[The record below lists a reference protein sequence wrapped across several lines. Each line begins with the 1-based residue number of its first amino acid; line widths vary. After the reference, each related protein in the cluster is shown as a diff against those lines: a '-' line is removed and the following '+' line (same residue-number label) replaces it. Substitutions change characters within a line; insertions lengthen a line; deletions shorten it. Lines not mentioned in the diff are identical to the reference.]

1 MWIRI
6 NANPGKKRVGDCVI
20 RAIAIATGKPWLEV
34 YDELYLVG
42 RSRYDMMSA
51 NETWG
56 AYLYR
61 LGFEPFLLPEACPEC
76 ITVRKFARYFPE
88 GAYIIGTGSHAVA
101 VVDGDYYDT
110 WDSGDTFPR
119 YFFKVD

>member
-51 NETWG
+51 NET
-56 AYLYR
+56 
-61 LGFEPFLLPEACPEC
+61 
-76 ITVRKFARYFPE
+76 
-88 GAYIIGTGSHAVA
+88 
-101 VVDGDYYDT
+101 
-110 WDSGDTFPR
+110 
-119 YFFKVD
+119 